1 MRLDPTHSSNRDWAR
16 IRRLERLA
24 GLLDD
29 RFRIP
34 GTRFRFG
41 WDGIIGLLPGIGD
54 AAGAACATYIIAEAA
69 RLGAPRR
76 VILRMLANMGVDAV
90 LGLIPLVGDL
100 FDAGYKANRRN
111 VDLLLRHLSR

>member
-1 MRLDPTHSSNRDWAR
+1 MDTTYSGNRDWAR

-24 GLLDD
+24 GLLDS

-34 GTRFRFG
+34 GTSFRFG
-41 WDGIIGLLPGIGD
+41 WDGIIGLIPGIGD
-54 AAGAACATYIIAEAA
+54 AAGAACSAYIVVEAA
-69 RLGAPRR
+69 RLGAPRH
-76 VILRMLANMGVDAV
+76 VILRMLANMGIDAA

-111 VDLLLRHLSR
+111 VELLLRHLPH